1 MPSLKKE
8 KCTMKGIVSIV
19 FLFICLNIFSQGIR
33 FDPDRGSVGV
43 QTPHEW
49 KVYGHIESVLF
60 SYPFAPQIRV
70 SAFDM
75 QMGYNWLN
83 GERAAF
89 RTGANLTLWHVIPNE
104 DREYNT
110 YWTIVPFAVTVYPF
124 NRAYLGVDLYTELDL
139 YDATFDTGMTV
150 VVRF

>member
-1 MPSLKKE
+1 
-8 KCTMKGIVSIV
+8 MKGIVSIV
-19 FLFICLNIFSQGIR
+19 FLFICLNIFSQSIR

-49 KVYGHIESVLF
+49 KVYGHVESVLF
-60 SYPFAPQIRV
+60 SYPFAPHIRV
-70 SAFDM
+70 SAYDM

-89 RTGANLTLWHVIPNE
+89 RTGANLTLWHIIPNT
-104 DREYNT
+104 DREYFT
-110 YWTIVPFAVTVYPF
+110 YVTLIPIAVTVYPF
-124 NRAYLGVDLYTELDL
+124 NRAYLGVDLYTELDP
-139 YDATFDTGMTV
+139 YNITFDTGMTV